1 MTESFVLIKED
12 YKSVYKRYIS
22 ITGSEATESNDE
34 EIICDDMRFED
45 NNGWCLITLLFGD
58 NFAEEILVELSN
70 GKKLLYFYCD
80 DVQTDCE
87 FLVVNNSNIL
97 RKKYIY
103 FDTPELDED
112 EGVLQCEKEKEF
124 IYWNDI
130 DYFIEI
136 ARNTPD
142 KLFDI

>member
-1 MTESFVLIKED
+1 
-12 YKSVYKRYIS
+12 
-22 ITGSEATESNDE
+22 
-34 EIICDDMRFED
+34 MRFED